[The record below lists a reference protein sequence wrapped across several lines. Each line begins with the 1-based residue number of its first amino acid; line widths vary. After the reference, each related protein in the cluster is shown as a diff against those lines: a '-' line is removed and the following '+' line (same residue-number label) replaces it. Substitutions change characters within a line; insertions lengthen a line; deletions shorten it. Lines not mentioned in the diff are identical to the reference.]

1 MVLIRERIG
10 QVGKIEWIVFLY
22 WGAGTWDHAGW
33 EEGEVVVIVDEYGR
47 GAEVVV
53 MSLVWS
59 VKVGRIV
66 IDEDGWDERRIEIG
80 IGDEAVLVEESR
92 VELMLTFMFTILPS
106 AV

>member
-10 QVGKIEWIVFLY
+10 QVGKIEWIVLLD
-22 WGAGTWDHAGW
+22 WGAGTWDHCG
-33 EEGEVVVIVDEYGR
+33 GYEVGVDGDEYGR

-66 IDEDGWDERRIEIG
+66 MDEDGWDERRIEIG
-80 IGDEAVLVEESR
+80 IGDEAMLVK
-92 VELMLTFMFTILPS
+92 
-106 AV
+106 